1 MSRSVTLKQGDKLGQ
16 YELLAP
22 IGAGGMGRVWA
33 AREGATG
40 LKPRLV
46 AIKTALAE
54 DGATEGFW
62 KVLFDEGR
70 IASQVTHPNVCSI
83 HAVERE
89 RGIVY
94 LVMDWSDG
102 GSLREFLDSVTNHR
116 LEYSLAARIVARV
129 CSGLHAVHE
138 LLGEDGEPLGVVH
151 RDVSPQNVLISTT
164 GQIRITDFGVAKAR
178 GQVHAPTQ
186 TGEVKGKIA
195 YMAPEQVTTK
205 DIDRRADVFALGC
218 VLYEATTGQRPFQG
232 TDALATL
239 YALLEQP
246 LIPPS
251 ERVQGYPPALEGIVL
266 RALERNPDDRF
277 QTAEEL
283 GRSLEGW
290 LIQEKLSVSDA
301 DVARAMMA
309 TLGDRIRAR
318 AAEIEDAVSG
328 IDAPTVVRVSPDTQ
342 PHSTSQTTLP
352 GSATLAGSETPMPQ
366 SARSSKRNLVLALA
380 AGVLVVGGAFA
391 MTRGAGTERP
401 AAEGASPAAAP
412 VAPTP
417 APSVVTP
424 APQATTVKVT
434 FVADPPSAALV
445 LDGAAVTNPFEG
457 MFPRDSSHTVRA
469 VADGY
474 ADGEETV
481 VLDRDREVKVVLRE
495 KPSDGKKPGVRRT
508 GTPVRPATAT
518 ASPTP
523 NPTPAA
529 TPTDGMPVI
538 QRKVRTLDNDNPF
551 AKKD

>member
-1 MSRSVTLKQGDKLGQ
+1 
-16 YELLAP
+16 
-22 IGAGGMGRVWA
+22 MGRVWA

-102 GSLREFLDSVTNHR
+102 GSLRELLDSMPHHR
-116 LEYSLAARIVARV
+116 LDFPMAARVVARV

-151 RDVSPQNVLISTT
+151 RDVSPQNVLISST

-218 VLYEATTGQRPFQG
+218 VLYEATTGQRPFSG

-251 ERVQGYPPALEGIVL
+251 QRMAGYPPSLEGIVL

-290 LIQEKLSVSDA
+290 LVQEKVSVSDA
-301 DVARAMMA
+301 NVASALMA
-309 TLGDRIRAR
+309 TLGDRIRLR
-318 AAEIEDAVSG
+318 GQEIEDAVSG
-328 IDAPTVVRVSPDTQ
+328 IDAPTVVRIAPSEAQSDTAGMA
-342 PHSTSQTTLP
+342 TLG
-352 GSATLAGSETPMPQ
+352 GSATPMPHQ
-366 SARSSKRNLVLALA
+366 LPVRSSKRNLVFALG
-380 AGVLVVGGAFA
+380 AGVLLAGGAFA
-391 MTRGAGTERP
+391 LSRSSAGPERP
-401 AAEGASPAAAP
+401 VAESARPVPAP
-412 VAPTP
+412 VAPASVTQTP
-417 APSVVTP
+417 ASDPAAATVQVTLRAEP
-424 APQATTVKVT
+424 ADAVIFLDDGPALANPHEAT
-434 FVADPPSAALV
+434 
-445 LDGAAVTNPFEG
+445 
-457 MFPRDSSHTVRA
+457 FPRGSSVHRVRA
-469 VADGY
+469 KADGY
-474 ADGEETV
+474 VESEEAV
-481 VLDRDREVKVVLRE
+481 VFDRSRDVLISLRE
-495 KPSDGKKPGVRRT
+495 KSAAGKKPGVR
-508 GTPVRPATAT
+508 TPQGRHPTAAVT
-518 ASPTP
+518 PTP
-523 NPTPAA
+523 TPTPAA
-529 TPTDGMPVI
+529 TPQDGMPVV
-538 QRKVRTLDNDNPF
+538 QRKVRVLDNDNPF
-551 AKKD
+551 AKKE

>member
-1 MSRSVTLKQGDKLGQ
+1 VSRSVTLKQGDKLGQ
-16 YELLAP
+16 YELLTP
-22 IGAGGMGRVWA
+22 IGVGGMGRVWA

-70 IASQVTHPNVCSI
+70 IASQVTHPNVCAI

-102 GSLREFLDSVTNHR
+102 GSLRELLDSVTNHR
-116 LEYSLAARIVARV
+116 LEFAMAARIVARV
-129 CSGLHAVHE
+129 CAGLHAVHE

-164 GQIRITDFGVAKAR
+164 GQVRITDFGVAKAR

-218 VLYEATTGQRPFQG
+218 VLYEATTGQRPFSG

-251 ERVQGYPPALEGIVL
+251 QRLQGYPPALEGIVL

-290 LIQEKLSVSDA
+290 LIQEKISVSDA
-301 DVARAMMA
+301 DVARALMA
-309 TLGDRIRAR
+309 TLGDRIRVR

-328 IDAPTVVRVSPDTQ
+328 IDAPTVVRTPPSEQAHSP
-342 PHSTSQTTLP
+342 SQTTLP
-352 GSATLAGSETPMPQ
+352 GSATLAGSETPMPN
-366 SARSSKRNLVLALA
+366 SARGSRNLVLALA

-391 MTRGAGTERP
+391 MTRGPSAPATP
-401 AAEGASPAAAP
+401 AAENARPAPAP

-417 APSVVTP
+417 SAVTP

-434 FVADPPSAALV
+434 FVGEPPSAALV
-445 LDGAAVTNPFEG
+445 IDGAAVTNPYEG
-457 MFPRDSSHTVRA
+457 IFPRDSSHTVRA

-474 ADGEETV
+474 TDGEETV

-495 KPSDGKKPGVRRT
+495 KPSEGRKPVVRRT
-508 GTPVRPATAT
+508 GNPVRPATAT
-518 ASPTP
+518 ATPTP
-523 NPTPAA
+523 TPTPAA
-529 TPTDGMPVI
+529 TPADGMPVI